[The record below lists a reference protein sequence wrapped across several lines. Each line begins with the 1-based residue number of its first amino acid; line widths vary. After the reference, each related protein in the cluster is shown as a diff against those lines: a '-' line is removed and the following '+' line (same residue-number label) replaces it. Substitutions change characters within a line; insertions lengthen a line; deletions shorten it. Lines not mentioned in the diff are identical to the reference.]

1 MSLYGNS
8 AVGRL
13 SKARAVGLDERPG
26 CEVWCVEA
34 ALKALVMAGEML
46 S

>member
-1 MSLYGNS
+1 MSLYGTS

-13 SKARAVGLDERPG
+13 SKAQAELDERPG
-26 CEVWCVEA
+26 CGVWRVEA
-34 ALKALVMAGEML
+34 APWALVKAGEML